1 MSIIPFKGNSI
12 TLVSNEMIKITII
25 SHNIY
30 DSKNHHVKNQLNKNY
45 SYNIYS
51 LKLPTQ

>member
-12 TLVSNEMIKITII
+12 TLVSNEMI
-25 SHNIY
+25 NIY
-30 DSKNHHVKNQLNKNY
+30 DSKNHLNKNY

-51 LKLPTQ
+51 LELPTQ